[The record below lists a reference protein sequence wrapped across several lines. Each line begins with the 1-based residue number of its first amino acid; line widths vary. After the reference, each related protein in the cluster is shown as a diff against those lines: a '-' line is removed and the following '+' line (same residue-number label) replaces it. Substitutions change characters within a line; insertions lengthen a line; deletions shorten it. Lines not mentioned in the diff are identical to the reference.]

1 MREKLTLSTKMKRSN
16 PFGECCPL
24 QFKTR
29 IGQKEIDLGV
39 GQKENMKIVYGNLVT
54 MFVRVHSDIGPGMIM
69 IARLGIGD
77 WGKSVDMVMVNGSV
91 TEVRGSSQL
100 TMNLYRYFRSHFA
113 RALGLILLMNLM

>member
-16 PFGECCPL
+16 PFGESCPL

-54 MFVRVHSDIGPGMIM
+54 MFVRVHSDIAM
-69 IARLGIGD
+69 IGD
-77 WGKSVDMVMVNGSV
+77 W
-91 TEVRGSSQL
+91 R
-100 TMNLYRYFRSHFA
+100 
-113 RALGLILLMNLM
+113 LGGNQWIEW